1 MKTSDVYIP
10 VERKVEVE
18 KVVERPYDVFI
29 DVPKEIIREVPV
41 PRERVVDKVVSQTV
55 VRPHRVEEIV
65 NEIVVQKQIPRDREV
80 TKEVKVEVPRYVD
93 KEVVVYVDV
102 PVPKYVDV
110 SYEVPKV
117 VEITKEVEF
126 EKIIEVPVE
135 RIV

>member
-1 MKTSDVYIP
+1 M
-10 VERKVEVE
+10 
-18 KVVERPYDVFI
+18 ERPYDVFI

-110 SYEVPKV
+110 
-117 VEITKEVEF
+117 
-126 EKIIEVPVE
+126 
-135 RIV
+135 

>member
-1 MKTSDVYIP
+1 
-10 VERKVEVE
+10 VEVE